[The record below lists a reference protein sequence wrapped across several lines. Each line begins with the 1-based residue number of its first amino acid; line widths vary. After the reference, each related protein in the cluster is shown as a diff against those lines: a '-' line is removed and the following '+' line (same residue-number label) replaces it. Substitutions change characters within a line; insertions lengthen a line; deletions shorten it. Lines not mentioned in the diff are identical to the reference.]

1 MCIPIETCCVM
12 SRLKMTCDSDLTQ
25 LYPHICSQPRITNR
39 QSPQGYPPQSQFF
52 FQGRSIRD
60 HHQRGRADGWK
71 TVMSLSLPWR
81 LPTNFGTHKVIAPTI
96 QYTTLTKKT
105 SLSMVLPTRKY
116 VRDSHNHSERQ
127 VLHNVFTSCLVGTR
141 GTTNSSSM
149 QADIH
154 LCQSRLV
161 LTSKLCPCWM
171 RVGTTCQ
178 ANFSQ
183 VSHCLSNSLTDLT
196 DMQSKFA
203 NCNMQ

>member
-1 MCIPIETCCVM
+1 MEDGNDFISSLETTNKLWYAQSYCLNNTVHH
-12 SRLKMTCDSDLTQ
+12 SD
-25 LYPHICSQPRITNR
+25 
-39 QSPQGYPPQSQFF
+39 
-52 FQGRSIRD
+52 
-60 HHQRGRADGWK
+60 
-71 TVMSLSLPWR
+71 
-81 LPTNFGTHKVIAPTI
+81 
-96 QYTTLTKKT
+96 KKT
-105 SLSMVLPTRKY
+105 SLSIVLPTRKY

-161 LTSKLCPCWM
+161 LTSKLGPCWM

-178 ANFSQ
+178 ANFPQ

-203 NCNMQ
+203 NCNMQWQGKREREERVQTKGG

>member
-1 MCIPIETCCVM
+1 M
-12 SRLKMTCDSDLTQ
+12 R
-25 LYPHICSQPRITNR
+25 Y
-39 QSPQGYPPQSQFF
+39 
-52 FQGRSIRD
+52 
-60 HHQRGRADGWK
+60 
-71 TVMSLSLPWR
+71 
-81 LPTNFGTHKVIAPTI
+81 
-96 QYTTLTKKT
+96 
-105 SLSMVLPTRKY
+105 
-116 VRDSHNHSERQ
+116 SHNHSIRLL
-127 VLHNVFTSCLVGTR
+127 LHNAFTSCRVGTR

-178 ANFSQ
+178 ANFPQ

-203 NCNMQ
+203 NCNMQWQGREEREERVQTKGGWIPRPLRQCNSAALWSQNVTERMHEISHKYHVHQPSRASAQWLAEKSNEFCESTARQC